1 MSAAST
7 KVCAAG
13 TAVRRRCQR
22 ERERGTSGEFAEA
35 GRHSTPTQR
44 GEVAAE
50 AARIAVAEQVVEQ
63 PEQAEPDDGD
73 EHEQSR
79 RCPATRHRSRAHR
92 LRLAALRRR

>member
-7 KVCAAG
+7 KVSRAG
-13 TAVRRRCQR
+13 TPGRRRGQR
-22 ERERGTSGEFAEA
+22 ERERGTSREFAEA

-44 GEVAAE
+44 GKVAAE
-50 AARIAVAEQVVEQ
+50 AARITVAEQVVEQ

-73 EHEQSR
+73 EHEQVAPR
-79 RCPATRHRSRAHR
+79 PATRHRSRAHR